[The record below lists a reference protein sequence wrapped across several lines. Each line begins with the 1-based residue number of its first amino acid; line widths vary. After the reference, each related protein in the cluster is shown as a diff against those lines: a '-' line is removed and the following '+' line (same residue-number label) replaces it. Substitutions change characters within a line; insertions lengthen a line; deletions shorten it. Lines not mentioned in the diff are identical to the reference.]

1 MDTKKFIITFVGGL
15 TVGTAITAVI
25 VKNGKRFVNAVRELK
40 PFNKMNRE
48 LKNNPLWKLT
58 KVQHKKERS

>member
-15 TVGTAITAVI
+15 TIGTTITAFI

-40 PFNKMNRE
+40 PFRKMNGE

-58 KVQHKKERS
+58 KNQRKEERS

>member
-1 MDTKKFIITFVGGL
+1 MDTKKFIITFIGGL
-15 TVGTAITAVI
+15 TVGTTITAVI

-40 PFNKMNRE
+40 PFRKMDGE
-48 LKNNPLWKLT
+48 LKNNPLWGLT

>member
-15 TVGTAITAVI
+15 TVGTTITAVI

-40 PFNKMNRE
+40 PFHKMDKE
-48 LKNNPLWKLT
+48 LKDNPLWKLT
-58 KVQHKKERS
+58 KIQHKKERS